1 MKLVE
6 VFLLVSLIGI
16 VRSQY
21 EEVEESQEEEIDD
34 EPTFTHGQMIRAF
47 CNLVRDTKF
56 YKAYNLKNECALKV
70 RKFGT
75 RVLFLETFDS
85 HFKIR

>member
-21 EEVEESQEEEIDD
+21 EEVEESQEKEIDD

-70 RKFGT
+70 RKFGMK
-75 RVLFLETFDS
+75 VLFLETFDTY
-85 HFKIR
+85 FKIR